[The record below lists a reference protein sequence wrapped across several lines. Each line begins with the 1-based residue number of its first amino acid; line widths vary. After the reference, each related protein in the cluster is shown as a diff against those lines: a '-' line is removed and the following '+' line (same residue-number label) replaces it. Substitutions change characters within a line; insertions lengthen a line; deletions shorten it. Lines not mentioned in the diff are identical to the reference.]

1 MIGSARTAC
10 VRENEDA
17 LGAVHEGVGISH
29 ARRRRAGLQLLTAIG
44 KAHETFCPSGH
55 LGYGV
60 GTKSLDDGIEGGRD
74 RRHSAKQ
81 LESVLANS
89 QRLLPMH
96 RIAVGVGQWAGPFIA
111 VVIARPEERRG
122 GKGGGRTCISRGST

>member
-81 LESVLANS
+81 LESVLAN
-89 QRLLPMH
+89 
-96 RIAVGVGQWAGPFIA
+96 
-111 VVIARPEERRG
+111 RPEVRRV
-122 GKGGGRTCISRGST
+122 GKECVSTCRSRWSPYHYKKKKKMDDYTSKQ

>member
-74 RRHSAKQ
+74 LRHSAKQ
-81 LESVLANS
+81 LESVHANRS
-89 QRLLPMH
+89 EAHTSELQPLM
-96 RIAVGVGQWAGPFIA
+96 RISY
-111 VVIARPEERRG
+111 VVFCL
-122 GKGGGRTCISRGST
+122 KKKKFK

>member
-1 MIGSARTAC
+1 MIRRPTRSTRTDTLFPYTTLFRSLVLVIEAGMIGSARTAC

-60 GTKSLDDGIEGGRD
+60 GRS
-74 RRHSAKQ
+74 
-81 LESVLANS
+81 
-89 QRLLPMH
+89 
-96 RIAVGVGQWAGPFIA
+96 
-111 VVIARPEERRG
+111 EERRV
-122 GKGGGRTCISRGST
+122 GKECVRTLRCRVLPVH

>member
-1 MIGSARTAC
+1 MIRRPTRSTRTDTLFPYTTLFRSLVLVIEAGMIGSARTAC

-55 LGYGV
+55 LGYGA
-60 GTKSLDDGIEGGRD
+60 GTKSLDAGLTGGRD
-74 RRHSAKQ
+74 RRHSAHPP
-81 LESVLANS
+81 ESLLAIS
-89 QRLLPMH
+89 QPHLTTTP
-96 RIAVGVGQWAGPFIA
+96 
-111 VVIARPEERRG
+111 
-122 GKGGGRTCISRGST
+122 